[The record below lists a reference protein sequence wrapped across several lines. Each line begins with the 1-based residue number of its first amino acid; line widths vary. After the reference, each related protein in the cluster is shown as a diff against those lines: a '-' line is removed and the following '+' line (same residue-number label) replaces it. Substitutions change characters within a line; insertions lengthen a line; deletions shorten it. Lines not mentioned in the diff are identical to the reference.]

1 MTQAVMS
8 GPRRS
13 LGQRMWR
20 GRWGYAFIALPA
32 VLFAVFEL
40 YPFVQASIYSV
51 SKWSLTG
58 PVGFVG
64 LNNYA
69 ALLRD
74 PIFWKALVNT
84 LLYAFVVVIGSI
96 AISLVLASL
105 LYPLASRAKMLFK
118 MAFYLPAVAS
128 IVVVAMVWRWMYQP
142 AFGLLNFLL
151 GLVGLGPLGFLTD
164 SGQALPSIMTMQ
176 IFSNPTIGIGASL
189 ILILAAM
196 NSIPHELYEAA
207 MIDGAGAVQRFRRL
221 TIPLLRPTLVF
232 LTIIGTVEA
241 FREFTAIFLMTTT
254 ASSNTLTGG
263 GPFYSTTTLA
273 YYTYVQAF
281 LTRQLGVAA
290 AAAMILFLLV
300 LGLALLQFR
309 RLNAEIEY

>member
-1 MTQAVMS
+1 MTPVATS
-8 GPRRS
+8 APRRS
-13 LGQRMWR
+13 LGRRMWR

-32 VLFAVFEL
+32 VLFAIFEF
-40 YPFVQASIYSV
+40 YPFVQAAIYSV
-51 SKWSLTG
+51 SKMSLTG

-64 LNNYA
+64 ASNFT

-84 LLYAFVVVIGSI
+84 LLYAAVVVLGAIG
-96 AISLVLASL
+96 ISLVLATL
-105 LYPLASRAKMLFK
+105 IYPLATRAKALFK

-142 AFGLLNFLL
+142 AFGLLNYLL
-151 GLVGLGPLGFLTD
+151 GLVGLGPLGYLTD
-164 SGQALPSIMTMQ
+164 SAEALPSIMVMQ

-196 NSIPHELYEAA
+196 NSIPNELYEAA
-207 MIDGAGAVQRFRRL
+207 MIDGAGALQRFRRL

-290 AAAMILFLLV
+290 AAAMVLFLLV

-309 RLNAEIEY
+309 RLNTEVEY

>member
-1 MTQAVMS
+1 
-8 GPRRS
+8 
-13 LGQRMWR
+13 
-20 GRWGYAFIALPA
+20 
-32 VLFAVFEL
+32 
-40 YPFVQASIYSV
+40 
-51 SKWSLTG
+51 
-58 PVGFVG
+58 
-64 LNNYA
+64 
-69 ALLRD
+69 
-74 PIFWKALVNT
+74 
-84 LLYAFVVVIGSI
+84 
-96 AISLVLASL
+96 
-105 LYPLASRAKMLFK
+105 
-118 MAFYLPAVAS
+118 
-128 IVVVAMVWRWMYQP
+128 
-142 AFGLLNFLL
+142 
-151 GLVGLGPLGFLTD
+151 
-164 SGQALPSIMTMQ
+164 
-176 IFSNPTIGIGASL
+176 
-189 ILILAAM
+189 
-196 NSIPHELYEAA
+196 